1 MFVFL
6 ELWYN
11 SEYRFI
17 IIVVYRFF
25 FYEMLDLK
33 YILQIINVLL
43 FFVYVGYFKI
53 SIMNFYII

>member
-17 IIVVYRFF
+17 IIVV

>member
-17 IIVVYRFF
+17 IIVVCRFF

-33 YILQIINVLL
+33 YKINVLL

>member
-17 IIVVYRFF
+17 IIVVCRFI